1 MTEQE
6 YLAMT
11 SEELSDWMWENEMDG
26 ITPTFFTT
34 QDKENKT
41 QEVLENLLENYF
53 IEESCLEKITEI
65 IAESIDKVV
74 KENTYESILYV
85 DDWDY
90 FDSEIKTEV
99 ENRLAE
105 IGFFDY

>member
-26 ITPTFFTT
+26 ITPTFFTS
-34 QDKENKT
+34 QDKEEKT
-41 QEVLENLLENYF
+41 QEILDNLSENYF
-53 IEESCLEKITEI
+53 IEETYLEKVTEI
-65 IAESIDKVV
+65 ITESIDKVV
-74 KENTYESILYV
+74 KENTYDTILYV

-90 FDSEIKTEV
+90 FDSEIKNEV

-105 IGFFDY
+105 IGFFD

>member
-34 QDKENKT
+34 QDKEEKT
-41 QEVLENLLENYF
+41 QEILNNLSENYF
-53 IEESCLEKITEI
+53 IEETYLEKVTEI
-65 IAESIDKVV
+65 ITESIDKVV

-90 FDSEIKTEV
+90 FDSEIKLEV

-105 IGFFDY
+105 IGFFD

>member
-1 MTEQE
+1 MTEKE

-34 QDKENKT
+34 QDKENKI
-41 QEVLENLLENYF
+41 QEVLDNLLENYC
-53 IEESCLEKITEI
+53 IEETYLEKATAIIT
-65 IAESIDKVV
+65 ESIDKVL
-74 KENTYESILYV
+74 KENTYDTILYV
-85 DDWDY
+85 NDWDY
-90 FDSEIKTEV
+90 FDSEIKLEV

-105 IGFFDY
+105 IGFFD

>member
-34 QDKENKT
+34 QDKENKI
-41 QEVLENLLENYF
+41 QEVLDNLLENYC
-53 IEESCLEKITEI
+53 IKESYLEKVTEI
-65 IAESIDKVV
+65 ITESIDKVL
-74 KENTYESILYV
+74 KENTYDTILYV
-85 DDWDY
+85 NDWDY
-90 FDSEIKTEV
+90 FDSEIKLEV
-99 ENRLAE
+99 ENRLEE
-105 IGFFDY
+105 IGFFD

>member
-41 QEVLENLLENYF
+41 QEVLDNLSENYF
-53 IEESCLEKITEI
+53 IEESYLEKVTEI
-65 IAESIDKVV
+65 ITESIDKVV
-74 KENTYESILYV
+74 KENTYDTNLYV
-85 DDWDY
+85 NDWDY
-90 FDSEIKTEV
+90 FDSEIKLEV

-105 IGFFDY
+105 IGFFD

>member
-1 MTEQE
+1 MTEKE
-6 YLAMT
+6 FLAMT
-11 SEELSDWMWENEMDG
+11 SEELSDWMSENEMDG

-34 QDKENKT
+34 QDKEDKIKD
-41 QEVLENLLENYF
+41 VLENLLENYF
-53 IEESCLEKITEI
+53 IEESYLEKVTEI
-65 IAESIDKVV
+65 ITESIDKVV

-85 DDWDY
+85 NDWDY